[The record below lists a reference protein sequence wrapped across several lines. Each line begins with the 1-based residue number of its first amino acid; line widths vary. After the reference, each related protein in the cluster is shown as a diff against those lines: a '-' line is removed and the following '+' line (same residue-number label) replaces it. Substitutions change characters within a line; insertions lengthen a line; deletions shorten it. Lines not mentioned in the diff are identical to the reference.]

1 MSELEQDQEQERG
14 PGRVSI
20 WRTAKG
26 DPRWKVT
33 ASVGLDDAELERAL
47 AQAVRADRELE
58 REYAGPP
65 KPFRGEEPKA
75 AAAA

>member
-1 MSELEQDQEQERG
+1 MTDEHDQEQERG

-26 DPRWKVT
+26 DVRWKVT
-33 ASVGLDDAELERAL
+33 ATVGLDDAELAAAL

-58 REYAGPP
+58 REYAEARR
-65 KPFRGEEPKA
+65 PFRGEEPKA
-75 AAAA
+75 A